1 MVRLATVILGLITRI
16 IPMVILYIVAAIIVP
31 ERGIGPGP
39 EPAACVS
46 TGRPGSGALVLG

>member
-1 MVRLATVILGLITRI
+1 MVRLATVILGLITGI